1 MIAFFSNVVHLSS
14 FSWRFVGCELNKPFV
29 LACEMASASVEGC
42 RLPFEAK
49 GSSWISSFQFCG
61 PLKISLENSV
71 DIWNK
76 KIFLGFGVVSSGT
89 GHEVTVVKMPNL
101 LDFISDHFQTSQAR
115 FSSQLSADSVH
126 VTSKEPIRDKQFT
139 LLSIRIRENSMMA

>member
-1 MIAFFSNVVHLSS
+1 MTENIAALAEDSWKVWIGQTLCWWPWNSIC
-14 FSWRFVGCELNKPFV
+14 FSWRL
-29 LACEMASASVEGC
+29 LSAT
-42 RLPFEAK
+42 EAK
-49 GSSWISSFQFCG
+49 GSSLPNWFKFCG